1 MMLRRNSE
9 GWTLRSGHRSDTRR
23 SVVFVAWLGRDF
35 LEETG
40 RLPAH
45 PLRSQR
51 AGRRNDA
58 EMSSARKFLPESAR
72 PALADAP
79 GLADAPNKAPIRLPS
94 NSCAATEPH

>member
-1 MMLRRNSE
+1 MMLRRNAA

-23 SVVFVAWLGRDF
+23 SVVFVACLVRDF

-45 PLRSQR
+45 PLRSQW
-51 AGRRNDA
+51 AGRRSDA
-58 EMSSARKFLPESAR
+58 EMWSARKFLPEPAM
-72 PALADAP
+72 PALAGAA
-79 GLADAPNKAPIRLPS
+79 GLVDAPNKAPIRLPS